1 MKKIQVC
8 LIDNDFAYRKQTII
22 GYELGDMLKNT
33 LKKVSV
39 FNYGD
44 KIKDSAEIIADI
56 PVSMVLV
63 DDVLLDELAEKV
75 KKEGA
80 VRFGDA
86 IMYKKEIGKEN
97 AKVLP
102 HRVEFTSADSPED
115 LAVIFAHLKERIN
128 KYHQN
133 NGVIILEPATTYI
146 DFQVQIAAGV
156 VIHPSVKLIGNTV
169 LSEGVIIY
177 SFTELVD
184 TEVGH
189 DTDIRSSFLTGTKI
203 GSHTTVGPFAC
214 TRVGT
219 VIGSNCRIGDY
230 VEIKNSNL
238 GNGVKVAHLAYI
250 GDSNVGDRCNVGCGT
265 VFANYDG
272 QKKSRCTIGQEVFI
286 GANTNLV
293 APVTVGD
300 NAFIAAGSTITDD
313 VPPHAMSIA
322 RERQVIK
329 PNWRRPS

>member
-1 MKKIQVC
+1 MKKIQVY
-8 LIDNDFAYRKQTII
+8 LIDNDFAYREQNIF
-22 GYELGDMLKNT
+22 GYALKDILKNT
-33 LKKVSV
+33 LKKVSI
-39 FNYGD
+39 FNFGD
-44 KIKDSAEIIADI
+44 KIKDSAEIIAEI
-56 PVSMVLV
+56 PVSMVLI
-63 DDVLLDELAEKV
+63 DDAVLDSLAEKV

-80 VRFGDA
+80 VKFGEA
-86 IMYKKEIGKEN
+86 VMYKKDIGKEN
-97 AKVLP
+97 AKILP
-102 HRVEFTSADSPED
+102 HKVEYTSANTPEN
-115 LAVIFAHLKERIN
+115 LAVIFACLKEKIV

-146 DFQVQIAAGV
+146 DFQVEISSGA

-177 SFTELVD
+177 SFSELVD

-189 DTDIRSSFLTGTKI
+189 DTDIRSSFLTGTQI

-214 TRVGT
+214 TRIGT
-219 VIGSNCRIGDY
+219 QIGSNCRIGDY
-230 VEIKNSNL
+230 VEVKNSIL

-250 GDSNVGDRCNVGCGT
+250 GDSTVGDRCNVGCGT

-272 QKKSRCTIGQEVFI
+272 QKKSRCTIGEEVFI

-293 APVTVGD
+293 APVTVGN

-329 PNWRRPS
+329 PNWRRP